1 MSDLLTGLLDDLR
14 AEGDQLRATVDRLG
28 DDGWLRQTPAA
39 GWTVATSVA
48 HLLWTDEVAILA
60 AHSLHGEAG
69 KEAWDAVVLEAI
81 ADPFGYV
88 DAGAHALAALPRDEV
103 LERWAGGRTALQ
115 HALTEVPDGMK
126 LPWFGPPMSPAS
138 MATARFMETWAHAL
152 DVYDA
157 AAQELGQRRPE
168 PTDRIRHVAH
178 LGVRT
183 RNFAFG
189 VQEEE
194 PPAEEFR
201 VELTAPSGEVWAW
214 GPDGAAAAG
223 GRVGVRLLPARHPA
237 RAPRRHG
244 PGRGRRRR
252 RALAADRPGVRRPG
266 RRRAGGVVS
275 DVLRVG
281 NCSGFY
287 GDRLSA
293 MREQLEGGRLDVLTG
308 DYLAELTMLILGRDT
323 MKDPSLG
330 YARTFARQLED
341 CLGLA
346 LEQGVRIVSN
356 AGGLNPAGLADRIR
370 EVARGLG
377 LDPQV
382 AHVEGDDLRPLGLY
396 DGALTANAYLGGFGI
411 AAALT
416 AGADVVVT
424 GRVTDA
430 SVVVGP
436 AVAHHGWTPTSYDE
450 LAGAVVAGHVI
461 ECGAQATGGNFSG
474 FRRLVQ
480 EGMDPTRPLG
490 FPVAEIAADGSSV
503 ITKHDGTGGAV
514 TVDTVTAQLVYEIQT
529 THYLNPDVTAD
540 LGSIR
545 LAQEGPDRVA
555 ITDVRGQAPPER
567 LKVCV
572 NELGGFRNQV
582 EFVLT
587 GLDVEEKAEWV
598 RTQLAPSL
606 TAAEVSWSRV
616 ALPQQDAD
624 TEEGAS
630 TLLRCTVMDPQAD
643 PVGRR
648 FTGPAVELALA
659 SYPGFTMT
667 TPPQQPTPYGVYRPE
682 YVERSQ
688 VAHTVVHADG
698 RREVVADPTE
708 FSATDDETGR
718 RASPYPAPIDSVN
731 RRAPFGT
738 FVHARSGDK
747 GGDAN
752 VGLWVANDGDPRR
765 EARITWLAKMLSPRK
780 VRELLP
786 EAADLDVEVYV
797 LPHLGAVNVVIR
809 GLLGQGVAA
818 STRFDPQAK
827 GLGEWLRSRIV
838 HVQEDLL

>member
-1 MSDLLTGLLDDLR
+1 
-14 AEGDQLRATVDRLG
+14 
-28 DDGWLRQTPAA
+28 
-39 GWTVATSVA
+39 
-48 HLLWTDEVAILA
+48 
-60 AHSLHGEAG
+60 
-69 KEAWDAVVLEAI
+69 VVI
-81 ADPFGYV
+81 
-88 DAGAHALAALPRDEV
+88 
-103 LERWAGGRTALQ
+103 
-115 HALTEVPDGMK
+115 
-126 LPWFGPPMSPAS
+126 
-138 MATARFMETWAHAL
+138 
-152 DVYDA
+152 
-157 AAQELGQRRPE
+157 
-168 PTDRIRHVAH
+168 
-178 LGVRT
+178 
-183 RNFAFG
+183 
-189 VQEEE
+189 
-194 PPAEEFR
+194 
-201 VELTAPSGEVWAW
+201 
-214 GPDGAAAAG
+214 
-223 GRVGVRLLPARHPA
+223 
-237 RAPRRHG
+237 
-244 PGRGRRRR
+244 
-252 RALAADRPGVRRPG
+252 
-266 RRRAGGVVS
+266 
-275 DVLRVG
+275 G

-308 DYLAELTMLILGRDT
+308 DYLAELTMLILGKDT

-330 YARTFARQLED
+330 YARTFVKQLED

-346 LEQGVRIVSN
+346 LEKGVRIVSN

-370 EVARGLG
+370 EVAKGLG
-377 LDPQV
+377 LDPAV
-382 AHVEGDDLRPLGLY
+382 AHVEGDDLRPLVAQGDAQY
-396 DGALTANAYLGGFGI
+396 EGALTANAYLGGFGI
-411 AAALT
+411 AAALA

-436 AVAHHGWTPTSYDE
+436 AIAHHGWAATSYDA

-474 FRRLVQ
+474 FRRLVKA
-480 EGMDPTRPLG
+480 GMDPTLPLG
-490 FPVAEIAADGSSV
+490 FPVAEIAADGSTV

-529 THYLNPDVTAD
+529 TRYLNPDVTTD

-555 ITDVRGQAPPER
+555 IGGVRGEAPPER

-587 GLDVEEKAEWV
+587 GLDVEEKGDWV
-598 RTQLAPSL
+598 RDQLTPSL
-606 TAAEVSWSRV
+606 SAQEVAWSRITS
-616 ALPQQDAD
+616 PTQDAD

-630 TLLRCTVMDPQAD
+630 VLLRCTVMDPSPD
-643 PVGRR
+643 RVGVA

-667 TPPQQPTPYGVYRPE
+667 SPPQPPSPYGVYRPE
-682 YVERSQ
+682 YVDRARVQ
-688 VAHTVVHADG
+688 HTVVHADG
-698 RREVVADPTE
+698 RREVIPDPTE
-708 FSATDDETGR
+708 FSVVDPDQGR
-718 RASPYPAPIDSVN
+718 RPSPFPAPADSVN
-731 RRAPFGT
+731 RRAPLGT

-752 VGLWVANDGDPRR
+752 IGLWVVNDGDPRR
-765 EARITWLAKMLSPRK
+765 ADRITWLTKLMSPRK

-786 EAADLDVEVYV
+786 EAAELEVDVYV
-797 LPHLGAVNVVIR
+797 LPNLGGVNILVR

-827 GLGEWLRSRIV
+827 GLGEWLRSRVV